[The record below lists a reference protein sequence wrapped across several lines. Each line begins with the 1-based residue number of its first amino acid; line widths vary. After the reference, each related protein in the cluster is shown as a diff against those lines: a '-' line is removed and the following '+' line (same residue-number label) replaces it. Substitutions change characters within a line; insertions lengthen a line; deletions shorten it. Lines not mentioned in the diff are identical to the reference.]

1 MRGGNRVSVL
11 FMAGVSAVLHGA
23 LAVVFVPFFS
33 TLLAY
38 LTLPAHS
45 EAVETGMV
53 LAVITPLVWAGGG
66 FVFGGLMACGY
77 NMFCWALLPRRIE
90 HEVVVEDMVVSAAV
104 GDAA

>member
-1 MRGGNRVSVL
+1 MKGGNRVSVL
-11 FMAGVSAVLHGA
+11 FTAGASAVLHGA

-38 LTLPAHS
+38 LALPAHS

-53 LAVITPLVWAGGG
+53 LAVITPLVWAGIG
-66 FVFGGLMACGY
+66 FVFGGLMAVGY
-77 NMFCWALLPRRIE
+77 NMFSWALLPRRIE
-90 HEVVVEDMVVSAAV
+90 REVVVEDMVASAAV